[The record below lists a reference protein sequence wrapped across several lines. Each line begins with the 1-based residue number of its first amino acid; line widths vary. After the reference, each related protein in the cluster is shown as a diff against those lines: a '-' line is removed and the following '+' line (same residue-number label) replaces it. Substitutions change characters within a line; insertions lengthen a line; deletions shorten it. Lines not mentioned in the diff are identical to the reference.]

1 VPVNSGVQKPG
12 STLAYDLHY
21 NNDPSGKVSAN
32 NRKQQL
38 RATLMSDTIMNT
50 TQEDTM
56 KRQASLVT
64 VLGAS
69 SALLVGL
76 AQVGLAQSGP
86 PPGWTPPTGAGGP
99 PSGFQGGPPS
109 GFQGQG
115 GGTGEAGAISNTTT
129 TTETTSFE
137 GDAAFASDTGTLP
150 NTGGAPL
157 LMALA
162 GGLTAAGAF
171 CLRRKIS

>member
-1 VPVNSGVQKPG
+1 
-12 STLAYDLHY
+12 
-21 NNDPSGKVSAN
+21 
-32 NRKQQL
+32 
-38 RATLMSDTIMNT
+38 
-50 TQEDTM
+50 M

-76 AQVGLAQSGP
+76 AQVGMAQPPGGP
-86 PPGWTPPTGAGGP
+86 PPGVGGP
-99 PSGFQGGPPS
+99 PPGFQGGPPPGFQGGPPS

-115 GGTGEAGAISNTTT
+115 GAAGDPGSITNTT
-129 TTETTSFE
+129 TTETTTFE
-137 GDAAFASDTGTLP
+137 GDAAFASDTETLP

>member
-1 VPVNSGVQKPG
+1 
-12 STLAYDLHY
+12 
-21 NNDPSGKVSAN
+21 
-32 NRKQQL
+32 
-38 RATLMSDTIMNT
+38 
-50 TQEDTM
+50 M

-76 AQVGLAQSGP
+76 AQVGLAQGGP
-86 PPGWTPPTGAGGP
+86 PPGMGGP
-99 PSGFQGGPPS
+99 PPGFQGGPGGAS
-109 GFQGQG
+109 GGAAG
-115 GGTGEAGAISNTTT
+115 DAGAITNTTT
-129 TTETTSFE
+129 TTSETATFDD
-137 GDAAFASDTGTLP
+137 GAFASDTQTLP

>member
-1 VPVNSGVQKPG
+1 
-12 STLAYDLHY
+12 
-21 NNDPSGKVSAN
+21 
-32 NRKQQL
+32 
-38 RATLMSDTIMNT
+38 
-50 TQEDTM
+50 M

-76 AQVGLAQSGP
+76 AQVGMAQPPGGP
-86 PPGWTPPTGAGGP
+86 PPGVGGP
-99 PSGFQGGPPS
+99 PPGFQGGPPP
-109 GFQGQG
+109 GFQGG
-115 GGTGEAGAISNTTT
+115 SGAPSGANGEVGSISNTTT
-129 TTETTSFE
+129 TETTTFE
-137 GDAAFASDTGTLP
+137 GDAAFASDTETLP

>member
-1 VPVNSGVQKPG
+1 
-12 STLAYDLHY
+12 
-21 NNDPSGKVSAN
+21 
-32 NRKQQL
+32 
-38 RATLMSDTIMNT
+38 
-50 TQEDTM
+50 M

-76 AQVGLAQSGP
+76 AQVGLAQGGP
-86 PPGWTPPTGAGGP
+86 PPGMGGP
-99 PSGFQGGPPS
+99 PPGMGGPPPGFQGGPGGAS
-109 GFQGQG
+109 GGAAG
-115 GGTGEAGAISNTTT
+115 DAGAITNTTT
-129 TTETTSFE
+129 TTSETATFDD
-137 GDAAFASDTGTLP
+137 GAFASDTQTLP

>member
-1 VPVNSGVQKPG
+1 
-12 STLAYDLHY
+12 
-21 NNDPSGKVSAN
+21 
-32 NRKQQL
+32 
-38 RATLMSDTIMNT
+38 MNT

-76 AQVGLAQSGP
+76 AQAGLAQSGSVPGGMPPGMSGP
-86 PPGWTPPTGAGGP
+86 PPGMGGP
-99 PSGFQGGPPS
+99 PPGFQGGPPG
-109 GFQGQG
+109 GFQGGPG
-115 GGTGEAGAISNTTT
+115 GAAGDTGAISNTST
-129 TTETTSFE
+129 TTETTTFE
-137 GDAAFASDTGTLP
+137 GDGAFASDTETLP

>member
-1 VPVNSGVQKPG
+1 
-12 STLAYDLHY
+12 
-21 NNDPSGKVSAN
+21 
-32 NRKQQL
+32 
-38 RATLMSDTIMNT
+38 
-50 TQEDTM
+50 M

-76 AQVGLAQSGP
+76 AQAGLAQ
-86 PPGWTPPTGAGGP
+86 PPGAMPPGAGGP
-99 PSGFQGGPPS
+99 PPGFQGGPPP

-115 GGTGEAGAISNTTT
+115 GPGGPGGANGEVGAITNTTT
-129 TTETTSFE
+129 TTTDSTTIE
-137 GDAAFASDTGTLP
+137 GDFAASDTETLP

>member
-1 VPVNSGVQKPG
+1 
-12 STLAYDLHY
+12 
-21 NNDPSGKVSAN
+21 
-32 NRKQQL
+32 
-38 RATLMSDTIMNT
+38 
-50 TQEDTM
+50 M

-76 AQVGLAQSGP
+76 AQVGLAQGGP
-86 PPGWTPPTGAGGP
+86 PPGAGGP
-99 PSGFQGGPPS
+99 PPGFQGGPPPGFQGGPPS
-109 GFQGQG
+109 GFQGGPG
-115 GGTGEAGAISNTTT
+115 GPSGGAAGDAGAITNTTT
-129 TTETTSFE
+129 TDTTTVE
-137 GDAAFASDTGTLP
+137 GDFASDTETLP

-162 GGLTAAGAF
+162 GSMTAAGAF

>member
-1 VPVNSGVQKPG
+1 
-12 STLAYDLHY
+12 
-21 NNDPSGKVSAN
+21 
-32 NRKQQL
+32 
-38 RATLMSDTIMNT
+38 
-50 TQEDTM
+50 M

-86 PPGWTPPTGAGGP
+86 PQGFGGP
-99 PSGFQGGPPS
+99 PPGFQGGPPPGMQGGPPS

-115 GGTGEAGAISNTTT
+115 GATGDAGAITNTSTTT
-129 TTETTSFE
+129 TDTSTFTE
-137 GDAAFASDTGTLP
+137 GDFASDTETLP